1 MSSSVHSPSDPTGLP
16 TGGGMPEERSLR
28 ERLALLK
35 DKNFLKY
42 WISGNISWFGDLFA
56 MIAMPLLIINMTDSD
71 AGALGTVMAVSGI
84 PRVIFI
90 LMGGVLIDRFSAY
103 KMVMLA
109 RILMGVTQ
117 LSLAIV
123 AMFGMVEMW
132 MVYVVATVG
141 GTVGAFLF
149 PAQMTLMPSVLD
161 KEDLPSGNALNTTA
175 QQVLQSFAPM
185 VVGFLIAFLSGYD
198 IMAAEGQKGDPA
210 QELVAYGYAFL
221 INAGT
226 FVVSAYMLSR
236 VIVRPNKPVEHHEPM
251 LRSIWIGF
259 EAVWLDAPLRA
270 FILYIALSQLFMMGN
285 IMVGQP
291 MMATLRV
298 EMYGLPAAA
307 IVGLFGACSGVG
319 AVIGSL
325 VGGFFARPSEAF
337 YGPMMMLIAACRGV
351 TMLSLGFLTD
361 LPSVLVLFGFFGLFM
376 GYTSVFF
383 MTWMQTRVEISLLGR
398 MMSVMMF
405 AMMGVAPLSA
415 AFWGWGIDAG
425 GLESLY
431 YVSGIFMIVVAIGG
445 LMSPSIRLMGYSP
458 QQARDARHDRLAA
471 KESLKHPAE

>member
-1 MSSSVHSPSDPTGLP
+1 MNAPVQSPSDPVGLP
-16 TGGGMPEERSLR
+16 TGGMREDRSLKQ
-28 ERLALLK
+28 RLALLK
-35 DKNFLKY
+35 DRNFLTY

-56 MIAMPLLIINMTDSD
+56 MIAMPLLIINMTNQD
-71 AGALGTVMAVSGI
+71 AAALGNVMMVSGI
-84 PRVIFI
+84 PRVVFI

-109 RILMGVTQ
+109 RVLMAVTQ
-117 LSLAIV
+117 LTLAAV
-123 AMFGMVEMW
+123 AMMGLVEMW

-149 PAQMTLMPSVLD
+149 PAQMTLMPSVLNE
-161 KEDLPSGNALNTTA
+161 EDLPSGNALNTTA
-175 QQVLQSFAPM
+175 QQALQSFAPM

-198 IMAAEGQKGDPA
+198 IMASDGHQGDPA

-226 FVVSAYMLSR
+226 FVVSAFMLSR
-236 VIVRPNKPVEHHEPM
+236 VVVRPSEPVEHHEPM

-259 EAVWLDAPLRA
+259 EAVWQDAPLRA
-270 FILYIALSQLFMMGN
+270 FIIYIALSQLFMMGN

-298 EMYGLPAAA
+298 DMYYLPAAA

-325 VGGFFARPSEAF
+325 VAGFFARPSDAF
-337 YGPMMMLIAACRGV
+337 YGPMMMLIAAFRGA
-351 TMLSLGFLTD
+351 TMLALGYFADLT
-361 LPSVLVLFGFFGLFM
+361 SVLILYGCFGLLM

-383 MTWMQTRVEISLLGR
+383 MTWMQTRVDISLLGR

-405 AMMGVAPLSA
+405 AMMGVAPISA
-415 AFWGWGIDAG
+415 AMWGWGIAAG

-431 YVSGIFMIVVAIGG
+431 YISGAVMMVVAIGG
-445 LMSPSIRLMGYSP
+445 MLSPSIRLMGYSP
-458 QQARDARHDRLAA
+458 QHARHVRHERLAA
-471 KESLKHPAE
+471 RGKIKHPG